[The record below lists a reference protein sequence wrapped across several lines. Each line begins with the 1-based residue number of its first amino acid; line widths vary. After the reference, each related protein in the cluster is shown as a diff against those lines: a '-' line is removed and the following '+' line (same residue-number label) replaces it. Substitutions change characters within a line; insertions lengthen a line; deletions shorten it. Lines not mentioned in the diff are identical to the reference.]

1 MSRLERWLT
10 QSNQPSV
17 NKEQTNDQLD
27 HKSNNIML
35 GDRDNNE
42 NETSKGINND
52 VDGNELDIWPPE
64 FYADCS

>member
-52 VDGNELDIWPPE
+52 VDENELDIWPPE